1 MMRGFQSLWIGS
13 SPSSRFFMVMVVLL
27 SFLATKDTVDPRQ
40 KYEVFLNTHFKNCPG
55 YPVVDDGLN
64 WNIFDD
70 YNTEIKNTSIPDSNV
85 PGRVMLVASPSDA
98 NIIYAVIAS
107 GAFDDAKYLRT
118 KAYAII
124 RSDDRGETW
133 EKTGMPY
140 EEERNWAYIAWH
152 ALLLE
157 VDPNNP
163 NVLYAGGLDLYKSVD
178 GGNNWHKI
186 SDWTGMYGSEIDYT
200 YVHGDLH
207 KIAFMPGS
215 SDFFIVGTDG
225 GVFITN
231 SGSDSI

>member
-13 SPSSRFFMVMVVLL
+13 SPSFRFFMVLVVLL

-55 YPVVDDGLN
+55 YPV
-64 WNIFDD
+64 
-70 YNTEIKNTSIPDSNV
+70 
-85 PGRVMLVASPSDA
+85 
-98 NIIYAVIAS
+98 
-107 GAFDDAKYLRT
+107 
-118 KAYAII
+118 
-124 RSDDRGETW
+124 
-133 EKTGMPY
+133 
-140 EEERNWAYIAWH
+140 
-152 ALLLE
+152 
-157 VDPNNP
+157 
-163 NVLYAGGLDLYKSVD
+163 VD